1 MNIKNAIGISIN
13 GNNVKAAFLSVIKGK
28 VHILGLQS
36 TKLAAPL
43 ESSLPTQ
50 SDPGDRSIEN
60 DLERAFDIQQQPDE
74 DVDTNT
80 DVALKPAKDS
90 NVSIIYSLLDKFK
103 DINTKVG
110 INAPVLTV
118 KYEMVDADAVPK
130 DNKRFREKIGFGEG
144 NSNGIH
150 SSKYQKITAE
160 KSLRIEY
167 EHHPPV
173 LDLIDEVNQFRRGNL
188 KLEMMDT
195 NELALAFLVTKC
207 YKLRKEYTTAIIY
220 IEPDFSRVIF
230 LSGKKIR
237 HITPIIHKGS
247 ISKDV
252 LHAVYS
258 KIIFA
263 QDHHFVP
270 ELDKIILASRSAKL
284 KGKTFFK
291 QKFPSAKISYF
302 NSKLIDSQYSFD
314 NKGRLFSQYAIPI
327 AFAWKLLQKKSVLSK
342 LPNLLPDY
350 ILERRKMPKLAF
362 HGYVLLFLLAITAFT
377 FTYLLVTKN
386 VQISKINKRNKV
398 IEMQIENN
406 KPLADKVKFYDD
418 QIFKLERNIALVDSF
433 SQNYDETYNFL
444 TLLNQGIMESRDVW
458 IEDFKIVGKTVELK
472 GYAKQRGI
480 IPKLSEALG
489 GANLKKVT
497 RASLHDKRAF
507 YFQLD
512 KNIGV
517 SQDTQNLQ
525 LLTGLTKPKQQKPK
539 SGTGTVGT
547 NGHSKKEEK
556 SSQTG
561 REKNNTQR

>member
-1 MNIKNAIGISIN
+1 MKIKNAIGISIN
-13 GNNVKAAFLSVIKGK
+13 GNNVKAAFLSIIKGK
-28 VHILGLQS
+28 VYIQGLQS
-36 TKLAAPL
+36 TTLRAPL
-43 ESSLPTQ
+43 ESSLPTE
-50 SDPGDRSIEN
+50 SDKGEQNIEN
-60 DLERAFDIQQQPDE
+60 DLEKAFDIQQQPDD
-74 DVDTNT
+74 DVDTSS
-80 DVALKPAKDS
+80 DLAIKPTKDS
-90 NVSIIYSLLDKFK
+90 NVSVIYSLLDKFK
-103 DINTKVG
+103 DMTTKVG

-130 DNKRFREKIGFGEG
+130 DNKGFRERIGFGEG
-144 NSNGIH
+144 NSNALH
-150 SSKYQKITAE
+150 SSKYHRINSE

-195 NELALAFLVTKC
+195 NELALAFLVAKC
-207 YKLRKEYTTAIIY
+207 YKLNEEYTTAIIY

-230 LSGKKIR
+230 LSGKKIH

-327 AFAWKLLQKKSVLSK
+327 AFAWKLLQKKSVFSK

-350 ILERRKMPKLAF
+350 ILERRRMPKLAF
-362 HGYVLLFLLAITAFT
+362 HGYILLFLLAITAFT
-377 FTYLLVTKN
+377 FTYLVVTKN
-386 VQISKINKRNKV
+386 VQISKINRKNKI

-406 KPLADKVKFYDD
+406 KPLVEKVKFYGD
-418 QIFKLERNIALVDSF
+418 QIFKLESNIALVDSI
-433 SQNYDETYNFL
+433 SMNYDETYTFL
-444 TLLNQGIMESRDVW
+444 KLLNQGILKAGDVW
-458 IEDFKIVGKTVELK
+458 IEDLKIDGRTVELK
-472 GYAKQRGI
+472 GYAKQREI
-480 IPKLSEALG
+480 IPILSEALG

-497 RASLHDKRAF
+497 RATLHEKRVF
-507 YFQLD
+507 NFQLD
-512 KNIGV
+512 KNIGIN
-517 SQDTQNLQ
+517 QDTQNLQ
-525 LLTGLTKPKQQKPK
+525 LLIGLTKAKQKKPK
-539 SGTGTVGT
+539 STNGTVGT
-547 NGHSKKEEK
+547 NGPSKKGGK
-556 SSQTG
+556 SSRPG
-561 REKNNTQR
+561 REKNNY

>member
-1 MNIKNAIGISIN
+1 MRIKNAIGISIN
-13 GNNVKAAFLSVIKGK
+13 GNNVKAAFLSIIKGK
-28 VHILGLQS
+28 VFIQGLQS
-36 TKLAAPL
+36 TTLAAPL
-43 ESSLPTQ
+43 ESTLTN
-50 SDPGDRSIEN
+50 DNDNIEDKIEANISN
-60 DLERAFDIQQQPDE
+60 DLEKAFDIQHQSNE
-74 DVDTNT
+74 DLDTST
-80 DVALKPAKDS
+80 DLAVSPTKDS
-90 NVSIIYSLLDKFK
+90 NVSIIYALLDKFK
-103 DINTKVG
+103 DLNTKVG

-118 KYEMVDADAVPK
+118 KYEIVDTDSVPK
-130 DNKRFREKIGFGEG
+130 NNKRLMEKIGFGDL

-150 SSKYQKITAE
+150 SSKYQKINSGKT
-160 KSLRIEY
+160 LRIEY

-173 LDLIDEVNQFRRGNL
+173 LDLIDDVNQFRRGNL

-195 NELALAFLVTKC
+195 NELALAFLVAKC

-230 LSGKKIR
+230 LSGKQIH

-350 ILERRKMPKLAF
+350 ILERRRLPKLAF
-362 HGYVLLFLLAITAFT
+362 HGYILLFLLAITAFT

-386 VQISKINKRNKV
+386 VQISRISKKNKI

-418 QIFKLERNIALVDSF
+418 QIFKLESNIALVDSF
-433 SQNYDETYNFL
+433 SKNYDETYNFL
-444 TLLNQGIMESRDVW
+444 KLLNQGILKARDVW
-458 IEDFKIVGKTVELK
+458 IEDLKIVGRTVEIK
-472 GYAKQRGI
+472 GYAKQREI
-480 IPKLSEALG
+480 IPILSKALG

-497 RASLHDKRAF
+497 RAILHEKNVF

-517 SQDTQNLQ
+517 NQNTQNLQ
-525 LLTGLTKPKQQKPK
+525 LLTGLTKAIRTKPK
-539 SGTGTVGT
+539 STIGTAGT
-547 NGHSKKEEK
+547 NGHSKKE
-556 SSQTG
+556 
-561 REKNNTQR
+561 KNN